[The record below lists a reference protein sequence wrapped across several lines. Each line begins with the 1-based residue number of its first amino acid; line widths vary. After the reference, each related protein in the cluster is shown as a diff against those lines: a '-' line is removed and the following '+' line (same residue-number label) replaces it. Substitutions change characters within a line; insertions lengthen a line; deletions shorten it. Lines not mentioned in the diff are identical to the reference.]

1 MEFWG
6 TLASIFSFQL
16 HNLRG
21 WFMGFES
28 ITWDF
33 RRCIMTF
40 DGQHEFFQVVFLDV
54 HWSIRLLLIFL
65 HTAAAKKNFQNFQ
78 IVSRVLPLSVNVS
91 YLLWDYLLMIRN
103 GLQQLYIYSLGPP
116 IVQLLP
122 RVSFSSV
129 TTVVRYKC
137 FPRPS
142 CPWVP
147 GSKPL

>member
-21 WFMGFES
+21 WFRGFES

-65 HTAAAKKNFQNFQ
+65 HTAAAKKKFQNFQ
-78 IVSRVLPLSVNVS
+78 VVSRVLPLFVNVS

-103 GLQQLYIYSLGPP
+103 GLQQLYIYSLDLP

-129 TTVVRYKC
+129 TNVVRFSSSKLSFGPWLGKRLYK
-137 FPRPS
+137 
-142 CPWVP
+142 
-147 GSKPL
+147 